1 MPELLQ
7 VADRI
12 LVMRQGRITGELPGR
27 TTQEEIMRYAALE
40 RGGPFGM
47 MQRLLPFLSLIVLFV
62 ALAIASPHFLTNT
75 NLSSVVRQTAVI
87 NIMALGMTMIII
99 TGGIDLSVGAILAMG
114 GLLGTMA
121 HGKRRI
127 RFRRALL
134 IGMLTGLLW
143 GLCNGLLIT
152 RLRIAPFIVTLG
164 TLGIFRGTDADH
176 LERPAGAPDPAAA
189 SRSWAKAT
197 AGRAVRALDPGGV
210 RGGDAR
216 HPGAHAAGPLRVRD
230 RQQSGRR
237 RSTPGVPVTFH
248 TTAVY
253 AIGGMLTGLAGM
265 IEASRLMTGQPTAGK
280 GYELQAIAAVVIGGG
295 SLHGGEGSV
304 VGTLIGAFI
313 MGLLSNGSDLLGV
326 SPYLQQA
333 IIGAVIIL
341 AVTVDEL
348 RKRRLA

>member
-1 MPELLQ
+1 M
-7 VADRI
+7 I
-12 LVMRQGRITGELPGR
+12 
-27 TTQEEIMRYAALE
+27 
-40 RGGPFGM
+40 
-47 MQRLLPFLSLIVLFV
+47 QRLAPFLSLVILFV

-99 TGGIDLSVGAILAMG
+99 AGGIDLSVGAILAMG

-121 HGKRRI
+121 MEK
-127 RFRRALL
+127 
-134 IGMLTGLLW
+134 GMPIPVGIAVGILTGLAW
-143 GLCNGLLIT
+143 GFVNGFLT
-152 RLRIAPFIVTLG
+152 TKLRIAPFIVTLG
-164 TLGIFRGTDADH
+164 TLGIIRGLTLIISNGLPVHRIPQKFSYLGEGNLLGVPFVLWILVVCAALTH
-176 LERPAGAPDPAAA
+176 FTLEHTRLGRYAFAIGSNVEAAVYAGI
-189 SRSWAKAT
+189 
-197 AGRAVRALDPGGV
+197 
-210 RGGDAR
+210 
-216 HPGAHAAGPLRVRD
+216 
-230 RQQSGRR
+230 
-237 RSTPGVPVTFH
+237 PVTFH

-265 IEASRLMTGQPTAGK
+265 IEASRLMTGQPTAGQ

-304 VGTLIGAFI
+304 IGTLIGAFI
-313 MGLLSNGSDLLGV
+313 MGLLSNGSDLLGI

-348 RKRRLA
+348 RKRRIV